1 MSAVLMGMCM
11 FTASDKL
18 YLVAKA
24 NRALNKELL
33 EVTKSVKDI
42 FEALEKTTEPTLHLV
57 APSYY
62 LLQGK
67 LQRVPAESQTTSL
80 FRAKLRKYMD
90 EKFWSSIKAFHW
102 MASFLDPTFKS
113 FQFIPQTKREDVNF
127 KRDLC
132 RDLDDWLITEMTA
145 VKQQIDG
152 AVGDHR

>member
-1 MSAVLMGMCM
+1 ML
-11 FTASDKL
+11 TASDKL
-18 YLVAKA
+18 YLVAKV

-67 LQRVPAESQTTSL
+67 LQPVSGESLTTSS
-80 FRAKLRKYMD
+80 FRSKLRKYMD
-90 EKFWSSIKAFHW
+90 DKFWSSIKAFHW

-113 FQFIPQTKREDVNF
+113 LQFIPQTKREDVKF
-127 KRDLC
+127 KQDLC
-132 RDLDDWLITEMTA
+132 QDLDDWLITEMNA
-145 VKQQIDG
+145 VQQLLLDR
-152 AVGDHR
+152 ASSPVGDHW

>member
-1 MSAVLMGMCM
+1 ML
-11 FTASDKL
+11 TASDKL
-18 YLVAKA
+18 YLVAKV

-67 LQRVPAESQTTSL
+67 LQPVSGESLTTSS
-80 FRAKLRKYMD
+80 FRSKLRKYMD
-90 EKFWSSIKAFHW
+90 DKFWSSIKAFHW

-113 FQFIPQTKREDVNF
+113 LQFIPQTKREDVKF
-127 KRDLC
+127 KQDLC
-132 RDLDDWLITEMTA
+132 QDLCLLYTSPSPRDS
-145 VKQQIDG
+145 
-152 AVGDHR
+152 

>member
-1 MSAVLMGMCM
+1 MGMCM

-18 YLVAKA
+18 DLVAKV

-67 LQRVPAESQTTSL
+67 LQPVSGESLTTSS
-80 FRAKLRKYMD
+80 FRSKLRKYMD
-90 EKFWSSIKAFHW
+90 DKFWSSIKAFHW

-113 FQFIPQTKREDVNF
+113 FQFIPQTKREDVKF
-127 KRDLC
+127 KQDLC
-132 RDLDDWLITEMTA
+132 QDLDDWLNTEMNA
-145 VKQQIDG
+145 VQQLLLDR
-152 AVGDHR
+152 ASSPVGDHW